1 MAPPLRDLTPRGDVK
16 GGSPRTPS
24 APIPVRE
31 YQEYVATNGNEAVNK
46 LLLASCTGLAGLFIG
61 SMLAWWT
68 ALQGKGVTQKEMQDY
83 IIQYFST
90 ERRVIA
96 EHTSQ
101 QDGYIGQLQGKQEK
115 IVQDL
120 AECKSAQKEHDRDI
134 TEIREKMKLAANYL
148 EEQQKVKK

>member
-1 MAPPLRDLTPRGDVK
+1 MAAPLRDLSPRGDVK

-24 APIPVRE
+24 VGIPRQE
-31 YQEYVATNGNEAVNK
+31 YEQYVATNGSDAVNK
-46 LLLASCTGLAGLFIG
+46 LLLATCTGLAGLFIG
-61 SMLAWWT
+61 TMIAWWS

-101 QDGYIGQLQGKQEK
+101 QDGYIGQLQGKQDK

-120 AECKSAQKEHDRDI
+120 AECKLGQKEHDRDLI
-134 TEIREKMKLAANYL
+134 EIRDKLKLTTNYL